1 MTTVVLVQQG
11 GTGANNAA
19 EARAALSVPSSNDV
33 VLKTGDTMTGQ
44 LNIADGGLIVQSDD
58 SERAAFIRSPTRTL
72 RITPYYNSEG
82 SDKGTWLEAINTSNA
97 AYNKL
102 TLSGSSIILDAKG
115 NVGIGTNSPTANLH
129 LIGTLRVTGSANLAS
144 ESDVFSNGSCTT
156 FTITNAGGGDSRLI
170 FSDTA
175 GNFWIEKDSLEN
187 LNFKPNGVT
196 SVMFTSGGN
205 VGIGNTNPQRT
216 LVVAGTIESTSGGI
230 RFPDGTTQNTAAAS
244 VTGIPTLNVVNT
256 TTTTAVAGYHYVLA
270 NTSTT
275 TLTLPASPSVA
286 DIVWITVGN
295 GRVDNIVGR
304 NGSKINSLEED
315 LTIDIANVAIQ
326 LRYVDSTRGWLFT

>member
-97 AYNKL
+97 AYNKF
-102 TLSGSSIILDAKG
+102 TLSGSNIILEPTG
-115 NVGIGTNSPTANLH
+115 NVGIGNTSPTQKLH
-129 LIGTLRVTGSANLAS
+129 VEGKVRATQFVSSNTQFYLTPDSTSYIKDLYISDNNTTTGYLQFGEKYIYGTDAVTGGDF
-144 ESDVFSNGSCTT
+144 EIKTNGNSY
-156 FTITNAGGGDSRLI
+156 FNS
-170 FSDTA
+170 
-175 GNFWIEKDSLEN
+175 
-187 LNFKPNGVT
+187 
-196 SVMFTSGGN
+196 GN
-205 VGIGNTNPQRT
+205 VGIGNTNPQSKLT
-216 LVVAGTIESTSGGI
+216 VAGRVESTTGGFK
-230 RFPDGTTQNTAAAS
+230 FPDGTTQTTAAAS

-270 NTSTT
+270 NTSAT

-326 LRYVDSTRGWLFT
+326 LRYVDNTRGWLFT

>member
-19 EARAALSVPSSNDV
+19 EARAALSVPSSSDV
-33 VLKTGDTMTGQ
+33 VLKTGDTMTG
-44 LNIADGGLIVQSDD
+44 NLIMSG
-58 SERAAFIRSPTRTL
+58 AT
-72 RITPYYNSEG
+72 
-82 SDKGTWLEAINTSNA
+82 INTNVAHISTIDTSNTLTIKTSSGSNA
-97 AYNKL
+97 NVIIAANGGAA
-102 TLSGSSIILDAKG
+102 LSV
-115 NVGIGTNSPTANLH
+115 NVDTFNRQYIG
-129 LIGTLRVTGSANLAS
+129 
-144 ESDVFSNGSCTT
+144 F
-156 FTITNAGGGDSRLI
+156 
-170 FSDTA
+170 
-175 GNFWIEKDSLEN
+175 
-187 LNFKPNGVT
+187 
-196 SVMFTSGGN
+196 
-205 VGIGNTNPQRT
+205 GNTNPQETGFDFVFGNKDFSRWNYSSIVQQAGT
-216 LVVAGTIESTSGGI
+216 ESQYYQYHNIGYSVLYNSYGDIGFNAYLNGEGKSLNTDIFYFKGYNDTANAYLSFFNNKLYIAGNGSIGVGNTNPQSKLTVAGRIESTTGGFK
-230 RFPDGTTQNTAAAS
+230 FPDGTTQTTAAAS